1 MVACLQHG
9 VATGQVG
16 PSDFTVLMALP
27 CMWPVEQAK
36 ASLSSQVG
44 IDMTRDPQ
52 YYKGDEHCDDL
63 EGSSFWQKEA
73 KRILERV
80 DQSKYDEHILMWLA
94 A

>member
-1 MVACLQHG
+1 
-9 VATGQVG
+9 
-16 PSDFTVLMALP
+16 
-27 CMWPVEQAK
+27 
-36 ASLSSQVG
+36 
-44 IDMTRDPQ
+44 MTRDPQ